1 MANTTKNRNT
11 TAEHTASFYL
21 QEAYYLARELE
32 RMPSDAPE
40 RSRTADETLCAAETA
55 VLAARRAFGGMME
68 KGRQGKP
75 LRLVPRSAEVT
86 GAVKVT
92 REGWTVI
99 RLDTMLQN
107 ARRRTTG
114 YIENSILE
122 LLKQW
127 RGSGGVL
134 PWYRHA
140 FVVITEHTDRKSGNV
155 YDPDNREWKAVTNAL
170 KGVLFEDDDQFTVSL
185 ILDTVPDGRGYTEI
199 TVLPYHEAA
208 AYLVGQS
215 FGKNADVSRSDT

>member
-11 TAEHTASFYL
+11 TAEHTASLYL

-32 RMPSDAPE
+32 RMPADAPE

-55 VLAARRAFGGMME
+55 VLTARRAFGGLLE

-75 LRLVPRSAEVT
+75 LRLVPRSAEVP
-86 GAVKVT
+86 GSVKVT

-99 RLDTMLQN
+99 RLDTLLQN

-114 YIENSILE
+114 YLENSILE

-208 AYLVGQS
+208 AYLAGQS
-215 FGKNADVSRSDT
+215 FGKNADVSRSGT

>member
-55 VLAARRAFGGMME
+55 VLAARRTFGGLLE
-68 KGRQGKP
+68 KGRLGKP
-75 LRLVPRSAEVT
+75 LRLVPRSAEVP
-86 GAVKVT
+86 GSVKVT

-99 RLDTMLQN
+99 RLDTLLQN

-114 YIENSILE
+114 YLENSILE

-208 AYLVGQS
+208 AYLAGQS
-215 FGKNADVSRSDT
+215 FGKNADVSRSGT

>member
-1 MANTTKNRNT
+1 MANTTKIRNMRT
-11 TAEHTASFYL
+11 EHTASFYL

-32 RMPSDAPE
+32 QMPADAPE

-55 VLAARRAFGGMME
+55 VLTARRCFGGMLE

-86 GAVKVT
+86 GSMKVT

-99 RLDTMLQN
+99 RLDTLLQN

-140 FVVITEHTDRKSGNV
+140 FVAITEHTDRKGGNV

-170 KGVLFEDDDQFTVSL
+170 KGVLFEDDDQLNVSL
-185 ILDTVPDGRGYTEI
+185 ILDTVPDGKGYTEI
-199 TVLPYHEAA
+199 VVLPHRDAGR
-208 AYLVGQS
+208 YLSERTLG
-215 FGKNADVSRSDT
+215 G

>member
-1 MANTTKNRNT
+1 MTNTTKNRNT

-40 RSRTADETLCAAETA
+40 RSRTADETLYAAETA
-55 VLAARRAFGGMME
+55 VLTARRAFGGLLE
-68 KGRQGKP
+68 KGKQGKP

-86 GAVKVT
+86 GSVKVT

-99 RLDTMLQN
+99 RLDTLLQN

-114 YIENSILE
+114 YLENSILE
-122 LLKQW
+122 LLRQW

-140 FVVITEHTDRKSGNV
+140 FVVITAHTNRKSGNV

-199 TVLPYHEAA
+199 TVLPYYEAA
-208 AYLVGQS
+208 AYLAGQS
-215 FGKNADVSRSDT
+215 FGKNADASRSDT

>member
-32 RMPSDAPE
+32 QMPADAPE
-40 RSRTADETLCAAETA
+40 RSRTADETLYAAETA
-55 VLAARRAFGGMME
+55 VLTARRAFGGILK
-68 KGRQGKP
+68 KGRRGKP
-75 LRLVPRSAEVT
+75 LRLVPHSVDVT
-86 GAVKVT
+86 GSVKVT

-99 RLDTMLQN
+99 WLDTMLQN

-140 FVVITEHTDRKSGNV
+140 FVVITEHTDGKGGNV

-208 AYLVGQS
+208 AYLAGQS
-215 FGKNADVSRSDT
+215 FGKNADVSRSGT

>member
-1 MANTTKNRNT
+1 MANTTKTRNMRT
-11 TAEHTASFYL
+11 EHTASFYL

-155 YDPDNREWKAVTNAL
+155 YDPDNREWKTVTNAL

-199 TVLPYHEAA
+199 AVLPYHEAA
-208 AYLVGQS
+208 TYLAGRRS
-215 FGKNADVSRSDT
+215 GKTSTENRLKP

>member
-1 MANTTKNRNT
+1 MTNMTRNRNT
-11 TAEHTASFYL
+11 TVEHTASFCL

-32 RMPSDAPE
+32 QMPAEAPE
-40 RSRTADETLCAAETA
+40 CSRTADETLCAAETA
-55 VLAARRAFGGMME
+55 VLTARRMFGGLLE

-75 LRLVPRSAEVT
+75 LRLVPHSAEVT
-86 GAVKVT
+86 GAMKVT
-92 REGWTVI
+92 RAGWTVI
-99 RLDTMLQN
+99 RLDTLLQN
-107 ARRRTTG
+107 ARHRTTG

-140 FVVITEHTDRKSGNV
+140 FVIIAEHTDRKGGNI

-185 ILDTVPDGRGYTEI
+185 ILDTIPDGKGYTEI
-199 TVLPYHEAA
+199 TVLPYHEVA
-208 AYLVGQS
+208 AYLAGRNC
-215 FGKNADVSRSDT
+215 GKNAAANRPKP

>member
-55 VLAARRAFGGMME
+55 VLAARRTFGGLLE

-75 LRLVPRSAEVT
+75 LRLVPRSAEVP
-86 GAVKVT
+86 GSVKVT

-114 YIENSILE
+114 YLENSILE

-208 AYLVGQS
+208 AYLAGQS
-215 FGKNADVSRSDT
+215 FGKNADVSRSGT

>member
-1 MANTTKNRNT
+1 MANTTKIRNMRT
-11 TAEHTASFYL
+11 EHTASFYL

-32 RMPSDAPE
+32 QMPVDAPE

-55 VLAARRAFGGMME
+55 VLTARRCFGGMLE

-75 LRLVPRSAEVT
+75 LRLVPRSAEVS
-86 GAVKVT
+86 GSVKVT

-99 RLDTMLQN
+99 RLDTLLQN

-140 FVVITEHTDRKSGNV
+140 FVAITEHTDRKGGNV

-170 KGVLFEDDDQFTVSL
+170 KGVLFEDDDQLNVSL
-185 ILDTVPDGRGYTEI
+185 ILDTVPDGKGYTEI
-199 TVLPYHEAA
+199 VVLPHRDAGR
-208 AYLVGQS
+208 YLSERMLG
-215 FGKNADVSRSDT
+215 G

>member
-140 FVVITEHTDRKSGNV
+140 FVVITEHTDGKGGNV
-155 YDPDNREWKAVTNAL
+155 YDPDNR
-170 KGVLFEDDDQFTVSL
+170 
-185 ILDTVPDGRGYTEI
+185 
-199 TVLPYHEAA
+199 
-208 AYLVGQS
+208 
-215 FGKNADVSRSDT
+215 

>member
-155 YDPDNREWKAVTNAL
+155 YDPDNREWKTVTNAL